1 MRHSPDE
8 KQLIISALLS
18 YRDIHIQALNA
29 LNNILSTNDAKLIQI
44 KIDETNNLL
53 TKYGY

>member
-8 KQLIISALLS
+8 KQLIIAALLS
-18 YRDIHIQALNA
+18 YRDMHIQALN
-29 LNNILSTNDAKLIQI
+29 NNISLNDAKLIQG

-53 TKYGY
+53 AKYGY